1 MVFDAAWSND
11 VEPERLFDSFLKS
24 KVSQKTIKKPLQVSD
39 HTNRPISSQKVHNTA
54 LRVVDS
60 YFSSREKTTIAQ
72 KKTVSKALACL
83 RASIN
88 RKDHQLYLL
97 KNSQR
102 FIIDLIDISEIYFA
116 FNELKELQKA
126 FCNTLGVDLNEDGS
140 IPFVEIST
148 DLEPSLLNLVV
159 SYHFLYLQCLLLGCS
174 KYSKSIFLE
183 TCSFITIAHVFSVP
197 SFFLKNSSFG
207 RWLASLHSVKPQSEQ
222 KNLQNM
228 SKLIAGFC
236 RLLVNSP
243 IKTSMHGNQL
253 QHTLS
258 CLQLKSIELRVK
270 LNISGNE
277 ENPSLDSSLEPYI
290 LELRNVL
297 VEHGRTDFL
306 TQIDNA
312 IQFSGQMEKS
322 CAPSLEALSLI
333 NGEDIESTNLSA
345 PISLKRLQRLIK
357 ERDHPLIELY
367 VLEII
372 PHVTEKDLPI
382 MDRVTVYL
390 KDNIANSSCNIQF
403 FETCISRMFSV
414 FKKQRQWKRIRN
426 ISNLLV
432 NLGNRNEAL
441 SLSYWKESVALEV
454 LILKEQTDNNR
465 YEEQVSLRLKSE
477 RIIDQLVKRGQH
489 QFTMHFFGQLFNNL
503 HFEGL
508 EDSLK
513 AFSMP
518 EVMSCLG
525 TVLSKDLSTCYELFR
540 GLSEQRAAL
549 VFVNLLRYSGTRWNT
564 STLSSILQHSAV
576 KSTFFKLLCEY
587 EILKCFPKVAVV
599 QPHGLVAS
607 NLERLLLCGID
618 VHQDPFKAVSQFE
631 SYLSSSKPPFEVWLE
646 KEIVWNMVVNL
657 QLSNLHK
664 QAVDVITL
672 YLSARAFRKD
682 SQDTNNMKW
691 YLSLNLNLCSSH
703 LACNNLA
710 LLHQSLSTCASLLK
724 QIAAVDSLQV
734 KSCDVLI
741 WKLLQLDLE
750 HKTDLA
756 SATKRHAA
764 VKSFIQSKKEF
775 TLNDPHSSFPKK
787 LLNLFALAKAHLISG
802 DLELSLE
809 RHGAAYDAFRLAVK
823 LLLSIAKKLDSL
835 QSTTYSS
842 FSTEVSELLCLALI
856 RGIRVQHTLGLSR
869 ESEAFVE
876 ELQSVTS
883 MIHSRGRIILNLK
896 EIVIFKALQCDL
908 NGFKEALH
916 FFLELFDDPNYKSL
930 FNDIYYGCLHLAMST
945 KQLDFESS
953 EVSHHKP
960 TLEIAFLSN
969 LLADVESSWK
979 SNSQDRESLS
989 LLLKSRLRLSSAIR
1003 SLQMIPLYSMFP
1015 TTVSSLPSFN
1025 KLELVFKNQLSGI
1038 RGHEATRAELIDQL
1052 ALLSDELFKQSAVM
1066 ESLAPYE
1073 LHCLHSLLSGALLA
1087 LNSVSQVHDSTKTKL
1102 SQILQQLFYLQD
1114 VLRAKTII
1122 GERLSHLLKAQKGDS
1137 IIPSS
1142 IEFQQTSQEP
1152 LLQKSDTFFNRITKN
1167 LPSDWTIVTID
1178 RCPDSDSL
1186 LLTRLTHLGS
1196 PFVVRL
1202 PLLRMKQRGKNT
1214 ASIDQVFSKL
1224 QAIVEAS
1231 NKSTQVTT
1239 TSQIKTK
1246 EDRKKWW
1253 STRFG
1258 LDLQF
1263 ESLLDVVCKTWI
1275 GGFSGL
1281 FGATID
1287 VKTIELFREDFVK
1300 AWQEILPKRLA
1311 RVFNTFSF
1319 LDDEVLRLFL
1329 TISDIHSPFSDYDML
1344 DDMKE
1349 SLSDLIYYT
1358 LDCLS
1363 LAGETIPY
1371 NEINMEKSVQIL
1383 ASVVSKFTSMH
1394 SWNHGHTV
1402 IVPAKEFEMFPW
1414 ESLLPLKGVSVSR
1427 VLSVE
1432 MLLELLE
1439 KRNETSTRVKKDLKL
1454 AYLLN
1459 PGGDLSRTEANFS
1472 SFFQRCSSWNGITGR
1487 NPGAGFFENNVIG
1500 KDLYVYL
1507 GHGGCEQYISMND
1520 LMRASAS
1527 GLDIPPSLLVGCSSA
1542 SLTRMGFL
1550 ESYGNIYSW
1559 LAAGSPMVLVNLWDV
1574 TDKDIDKFSMSVFEY
1589 WGLSGGENNLNLC
1602 QAVSRSREKCTLR
1615 HLNGSSPVVYGLP
1628 LRVDQL

>member
-1 MVFDAAWSND
+1 MLFDAAWNNG
-11 VEPERLFDSFLKS
+11 VEPETLFDNFLKS
-24 KVSQKTIKKPLQVSD
+24 KVSQRTIKKPLQVSD
-39 HTNRPISSQKVHNTA
+39 HINRPIFSQKVHNTA

-60 YFSSREKTTIAQ
+60 YFSSREKTPISQ
-72 KKTVSKALACL
+72 KRTVSKALACL
-83 RASIN
+83 RSSIN

-116 FNELKELQKA
+116 FNELKELKKA
-126 FCNTLGVDLNEDGS
+126 FCNTLGVGLNEDGS

-222 KNLQNM
+222 KTLQNM

-236 RLLVNSP
+236 RLPVNC
-243 IKTSMHGNQL
+243 KTSMHGNQL

-258 CLQLKSIELRVK
+258 CLQLKSIELKVK
-270 LNISGNE
+270 LNSP
-277 ENPSLDSSLEPYI
+277 ENDKIPSLDSSLEPYI

-297 VEHGRTDFL
+297 VEHNRTDLL

-312 IQFSGQMEKS
+312 IQVLGQMEKS
-322 CAPSLEALSLI
+322 CAPSLEALSLMY
-333 NGEDIESTNLSA
+333 GEDIESTNLSA
-345 PISLKRLQRLIK
+345 PISLERLQRLIK
-357 ERDHPLIELY
+357 DSDHSLIELY

-372 PHVTEKDLPI
+372 PHVTEKDLPV

-432 NLGNRNEAL
+432 NLGNRKEAL
-441 SLSYWKESVALEV
+441 SLSYWKESIALEV
-454 LILKEQTDNNR
+454 LILEEQTDINR
-465 YEEQVSLRLKSE
+465 YEEQVSLRLKCE
-477 RIIDQLVKRGQH
+477 RIIDNLVKRGQY
-489 QFTMHFFGQLFNNL
+489 QLTVHFFGQLFNNL
-503 HFEGL
+503 HFKGL
-508 EDSLK
+508 ENLLEV
-513 AFSMP
+513 FSMP

-549 VFVNLLRYSGTRWNT
+549 VIVNLLRYSGTRWNT
-564 STLSSILQHSAV
+564 STLSSIMQHSAV
-576 KSTFFKLLCEY
+576 ESTFFKFLCEY
-587 EILKCFPKVAVV
+587 EILKCFPKVAIV
-599 QPHGLVAS
+599 QPHGSVAT
-607 NLERLLLCGID
+607 NLEALLLCGID
-618 VHQDPFKAVSQFE
+618 VHHDPFRAVSQFE
-631 SYLSSSKPPFEVWLE
+631 SYLSSSKPPFEIWLE
-646 KEIVWNMVVNL
+646 QDIVWNLVVNL

-672 YLSARAFRKD
+672 YLSARAFMKD
-682 SQDTNNMKW
+682 SQDINNMKW
-691 YLSLNLNLCSSH
+691 LLSLNLKLCSSH

-710 LLHQSLSTCASLLK
+710 LLHQSLFTCASLLK
-724 QIAAVDSLQV
+724 QIAAVDSSQV
-734 KSCDVLI
+734 RSYDVLI
-741 WKLLQLDLE
+741 WKLLQLELE

-775 TLNDPHSSFPKK
+775 TLDDPHSSFPNK

-802 DLELSLE
+802 DLELSLG

-823 LLLSIAKKLDSL
+823 LLLSISKRLDSL
-835 QSTTYSS
+835 QSTSYSS

-856 RGIRVQHTLGLSR
+856 RGIKVQRTLGLSR

-908 NGFKEALH
+908 KGFKDALH
-916 FFLELFDDPNYKSL
+916 FFLELFDDTNYKSF

-945 KQLDFESS
+945 KQFEFDSS

-960 TLEIAFLSN
+960 TLEVAFLSN

-1003 SLQMIPLYSMFP
+1003 SLQMIPLYSMFHN
-1015 TTVSSLPSFN
+1015 TVSSLPSFN

-1038 RGHEATRAELIDQL
+1038 RGHETTRAELVDQL
-1052 ALLSDELFKQSAVM
+1052 VLLSDELFNQSAVM

-1073 LHCLHSLLSGALLA
+1073 LHYLHSLLSGALLA
-1087 LNSVSQVHDSTKTKL
+1087 LNSVSQVHDSSKTKL

-1122 GERLSHLLKAQKGDS
+1122 GERLSHLFKAQKGDS

-1142 IEFQQTSQEP
+1142 IELQQFSQEL
-1152 LLQKSDTFFNRITKN
+1152 LLQKSDSFFNRVKTN

-1178 RCPDSDSL
+1178 RCPNSDSL

-1214 ASIDQVFSKL
+1214 VSIDQVFSKL

-1246 EDRKKWW
+1246 DDRKKWW
-1253 STRFG
+1253 SARFG

-1263 ESLLDVVCKTWI
+1263 ESLLDLVRKTWI

-1281 FGATID
+1281 FGAAID

-1311 RVFNTFSF
+1311 RVSNTFSF
-1319 LDDEVLRLFL
+1319 LDDQVLRLFL
-1329 TISDIHSPFSDYDML
+1329 TISDIHSPFSDYEML
-1344 DDMKE
+1344 DDAKE
-1349 SLSDLIYYT
+1349 SLSDLIYFL
-1358 LDCLS
+1358 LDSLS
-1363 LAGETIPY
+1363 LAGETISY
-1371 NEINMEKSVQIL
+1371 TEINMEKSVQIL
-1383 ASVVSKFTSMH
+1383 ASVISKFKSMH

-1439 KRNETSTRVKKDLKL
+1439 KRNETSTRVKKDLGL

-1459 PGGDLSRTEANFS
+1459 PGGDLGRTEANFS
-1472 SFFQRCSSWNGITGR
+1472 TFFQRCSSWNGITGR
-1487 NPGAGFFENNVIG
+1487 NPGTGFFEDNVIG

-1527 GLDIPPSLLVGCSSA
+1527 GFDIPPSLLIGCSSA

-1589 WGLSGGENNLNLC
+1589 WGLSDGENNLNLC